1 MRGDDRGTNRVTA
14 RTRSTLLL
22 GAKATVATAL
32 ITWLIRSGAL
42 DFKALGLFFE
52 RPVLLVADLAMFTF
66 GLTFGALRWRLLL
79 RLADVRMPFM
89 RTLQLQLTSLFFNSV
104 IPGNVGGDLV
114 KSVYAA
120 RETVPAKRPT
130 VFLIVFV
137 ERLLGLGGLV
147 LFAGVT
153 TILRGD
159 VLFQNPRLRELAMG
173 VALLAVITIVGP
185 AVALIIVRRQGDRLD
200 RWTGGTTK
208 VAKLLNQLVAAARL
222 VSAGPRYLLMTLGIS
237 MAMHAGAMLLFT
249 TLTNA
254 ITQQGVSLSALA
266 TIYPLGIIT
275 VVLPVSPAGIGV
287 GHVAFDRLFALIGLE
302 GGATVF
308 NVFLI
313 GQMAP
318 CLLGVIP
325 YLALKREGT
334 LPSQE
339 TETANANATEN
350 TPRA

>member
-1 MRGDDRGTNRVTA
+1 
-14 RTRSTLLL
+14 
-22 GAKATVATAL
+22 
-32 ITWLIRSGAL
+32 
-42 DFKALGLFFE
+42 
-52 RPVLLVADLAMFTF
+52 
-66 GLTFGALRWRLLL
+66 
-79 RLADVRMPFM
+79 
-89 RTLQLQLTSLFFNSV
+89 
-104 IPGNVGGDLV
+104 
-114 KSVYAA
+114 
-120 RETVPAKRPT
+120 
-130 VFLIVFV
+130 
-137 ERLLGLGGLV
+137 
-147 LFAGVT
+147 
-153 TILRGD
+153 
-159 VLFQNPRLRELAMG
+159 MG

-185 AVALIIVRRQGDRLD
+185 AVALVIVRRQGDRLD